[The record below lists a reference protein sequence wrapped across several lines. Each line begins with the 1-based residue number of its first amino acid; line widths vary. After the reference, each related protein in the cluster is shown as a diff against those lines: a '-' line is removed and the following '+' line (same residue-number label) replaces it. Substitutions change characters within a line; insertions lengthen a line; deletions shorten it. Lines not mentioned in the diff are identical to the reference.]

1 MKKIIKN
8 DNDSIVS
15 KRTSY
20 TEDIEEFEEPTIN
33 QSLENTNDILFS
45 QNNIF
50 ILNKKLVK
58 QTKKPKNKKLH
69 NNSFLF
75 KPKLFSK
82 DYDDVNMEKWFR
94 NRIKITHD
102 EKNPKKK
109 LYKLYLDDKI
119 KHSALLYAQ
128 KENGIYVIRNDFGI
142 EAKIRWNIFS
152 NHFKVYDDKD
162 NLIEEIIYNFNFKG
176 WNGPTKLKIFIPKTL
191 DKKKSW
197 SKNKNKQ
204 IIHKTENKVPEFSEY
219 FKVFVLKFIRR
230 KVIPNEKNIQ
240 IIFSDYKEEKD
251 NILLQFAQSSK
262 DEFILDYKYPFNN
275 IIAFALGLTSLS
287 SRTFCK

>member
-109 LYKLYLDDKI
+109 LYKLYSDDKI

-191 DKKKSW
+191 NKKKSW

-240 IIFSDYKEEKD
+240 IIFSDYKE
-251 NILLQFAQSSK
+251 
-262 DEFILDYKYPFNN
+262 
-275 IIAFALGLTSLS
+275 
-287 SRTFCK
+287 

>member
-45 QNNIF
+45 QNNII

-82 DYDDVNMEKWFR
+82 NYDDVNMEKWFR
-94 NRIKITHD
+94 NRIEITHD

-109 LYKLYLDDKI
+109 LYKLYSDDKM

-176 WNGPTKLKIFIPKTL
+176 WNGPTKLKILIPKTL

-262 DEFILDYKYPFNN
+262 DEFILDYKYPFNS
-275 IIAFALGLTSLS
+275 IIAFALG
-287 SRTFCK
+287 

>member
-20 TEDIEEFEEPTIN
+20 TEDIEEFEEQTIN

-109 LYKLYLDDKI
+109 LYKLYSDDKI

>member
-109 LYKLYLDDKI
+109 LYKLYSDDKI

-176 WNGPTKLKIFIPKTL
+176 WNGPTKLNIFIPKTL